1 MKKVIFL
8 FSGVLFLF
16 IYACGYQA
24 GIIQK
29 ADKSYF
35 KFTGNRENVSV
46 AIDELKPFVLESKEG
61 NKMLYQTSPGKHS
74 LKVYRNGELL
84 IDRLLFL
91 ENQAATEVQIPL
103 KEICLF

>member
-8 FSGVLFLF
+8 FFGVLFIF

-29 ADKSYF
+29 ADKSFF
-35 KFTGNRENVSV
+35 KFTGNRENVSIV
-46 AIDELKPFVLESKEG
+46 IDELEPFVLEGKNG

-74 LKVYRNGELL
+74 LKVYRNGNLL
-84 IDRLLFL
+84 IDKVLLL
-91 ENQAATEVQIPL
+91 ENQATMEVQIP
-103 KEICLF
+103 